1 MTAVLLASRTGP
13 DGGDRLAAEGRDW
26 HWDEQA
32 GAAEASAFMRVAVP
46 EDATGTK
53 GAVQINPQEDVYLL
67 TFVNS
72 VKNAERVAGDLRSEE
87 PLK

>member
-1 MTAVLLASRTGP
+1 LKTRRRTHLVAALVTAVLLASCTGP
-13 DGGDRLAAEGRDW
+13 DGGDRHAAEGRDW

-53 GAVQINPQEDVYLL
+53 AP
-67 TFVNS
+67 S
-72 VKNAERVAGDLRSEE
+72 RSIRRKTSTCS
-87 PLK
+87 PSSPA